1 MPDGGPRLSGGLTE
15 LCSSRPTHH
24 SNLKMHQFWKAGL
37 SAVTWKNRCCYK
49 VWWGPFR
56 LALCPWWWVS
66 GPIGDNRLDWEQR
79 PQPQRTYLACL
90 FLLFPS
96 FPMLPLSNFLTVY
109 IGRAVAIH
117 GSEIA
122 YEFSFGPS
130 FLISDSVHLAL
141 QSLQNTS
148 ASSANAE
155 FLICSQLM
163 GTQEWSHSEKKEWT
177 MAEED

>member
-1 MPDGGPRLSGGLTE
+1 MLLQSVMRTLSLSFVPMVVSVWSHWGQQVGLGAETSAPE
-15 LCSSRPTHH
+15 
-24 SNLKMHQFWKAGL
+24 NLPCL
-37 SAVTWKNRCCYK
+37 SVP
-49 VWWGPFR
+49 PF
-56 LALCPWWWVS
+56 S
-66 GPIGDNRLDWEQR
+66 
-79 PQPQRTYLACL
+79 
-90 FLLFPS
+90 FLPNAPS
-96 FPMLPLSNFLTVY
+96 LSNFLTVY

-148 ASSANAE
+148 ASSANGE